1 MHEWLSSR
9 LVIGTT
15 ASDGSHHRQHLA
27 TTTPVTDAHI
37 NRLEQIIAPLLKDPV
52 VTIQLDQ
59 QIQFLI

>member
-15 ASDGSHHRQHLA
+15 ASDGSHHRQHLT
-27 TTTPVTDAHI
+27 TTTPVTDAQI
-37 NRLEQIIAPLLKDPV
+37 KQLEQIIAPLLKDSGI
-52 VTIQLDQ
+52 TIQLDQ

>member
-9 LVIGTT
+9 LTIESA
-15 ASDGSHHRQHLA
+15 ASGNHHRQHLA
-27 TTTPVTDAHI
+27 TTTPVTDTHI
-37 NRLEQIIAPLLKDPV
+37 NQLEQIIAPLLKDPV

>member
-9 LVIGTT
+9 LTIESAT
-15 ASDGSHHRQHLA
+15 SDSNHHRQHLA
-27 TTTPVTDAHI
+27 TTTPVTDTQI
-37 NRLEQIIAPLLKDPV
+37 NQLEQIIAPLLKDPG